1 MVLVRAVL
9 HLSGGTLA
17 LTQPVVSQLPVF
29 TNISLRHEVQRSTF
43 TLMDAPPAT
52 KLATDQ
58 CKPGM
63 LCDHKTVRPRTT
75 KSCETET
82 KATKTETSVVK

>member
-1 MVLVRAVL
+1 
-9 HLSGGTLA
+9 
-17 LTQPVVSQLPVF
+17 
-29 TNISLRHEVQRSTF
+29 
-43 TLMDAPPAT
+43 
-52 KLATDQ
+52 
-58 CKPGM
+58 M